1 MSIRQLRR
9 SALVAAGVVALA
21 AAGMFAGR
29 LSADAFPHSGH
40 GGSLPRMFGRIAQAL
55 DLTADQKAQIKN
67 VLRGHA
73 AEIEAQMTAGR
84 SARQA
89 LHQALMAQ
97 PTDEATIRA
106 RAADLGKVQGDG
118 AVLFARIRT
127 EVDPILTPA
136 RRDKLLAFH
145 SHAGGHGDHAVQ
157 AFENFLKSA
166 S

>member
-21 AAGMFAGR
+21 VAGMFAGR

-40 GGSLPRMFGRIAQAL
+40 GGSLPRMFGRIARAL
-55 DLTADQKAQIKN
+55 DLTADQQAQIKN

-73 AEIEAQMTAGR
+73 AEIETQMTAGR

-136 RRDKLLAFH
+136 QRDKLQAFH

-157 AFENFLKSA
+157 AFEKFLKSA

>member
-84 SARQA
+84 AARQA

-106 RAADLGKVQGDG
+106 RAADLGKG
-118 AVLFARIRT
+118 
-127 EVDPILTPA
+127 
-136 RRDKLLAFH
+136 
-145 SHAGGHGDHAVQ
+145 AGGGRA
-157 AFENFLKSA
+157 LLRPRPLGGW
-166 S
+166 

>member
-9 SALVAAGVVALA
+9 SVLIAAGVGALA
-21 AAGMFAGR
+21 VAGMFAGR
-29 LSADAFPHSGH
+29 LSADAFPHAGH
-40 GGSLPRMFGRIAQAL
+40 GASLPRMFGRIASAL
-55 DLTADQKAQIKN
+55 NLTADQQTQIKN
-67 VLRGHA
+67 VLRAHA
-73 AEIEAQMTAGR
+73 PEIEVQMTATR

-97 PTDEATIRA
+97 PIDEAAIRQ

-136 RRDKLLAFH
+136 QRDKLQTFH
-145 SHAGGHGDHAVQ
+145 SHVGGHADHAVQ
-157 AFENFLKSA
+157 SFESFLKST

>member
-9 SALVAAGVVALA
+9 SVLVAAGVGALA
-21 AAGMFAGR
+21 VAGLFAGR

-40 GGSLPRMFGRIAQAL
+40 GGSLPRMFGRIARAL
-55 DLTADQKAQIKN
+55 DLTADQQAQIKN
-67 VLRGHA
+67 VLRTHA

-97 PTDEATIRA
+97 QIDETTIRA

-136 RRDKLLAFH
+136 QRDKLQTFH
-145 SHAGGHGDHAVQ
+145 SQVRGHGDHGAQ
-157 AFENFLKSA
+157 AFENFLKSD

>member
-9 SALVAAGVVALA
+9 SVLVAAGVGALA
-21 AAGMFAGR
+21 VAGMFAGR

-40 GGSLPRMFGRIAQAL
+40 GSSLPRMFGRIARAL
-55 DLTADQKAQIKN
+55 DLTADQKAQVKG
-67 VLRGHA
+67 VLRAHA
-73 AEIEAQMTAGR
+73 PEIEAQMTASR
-84 SARQA
+84 SARRA

-97 PTDEATIRA
+97 PIDEAAIRT

-127 EVDPILTPA
+127 EVDPILTPEQ
-136 RRDKLLAFH
+136 RDKLRTFH
-145 SHAGGHGDHAVQ
+145 SRARGHAHHSVQ
-157 AFENFLKSA
+157 SFENFLKSD

>member
-55 DLTADQKAQIKN
+55 DLTADQKAPIKN
-67 VLRGHA
+67 VPPGHA
-73 AEIEAQMTAGR
+73 AGSGAQMPAGR
-84 SARQA
+84 AARQA

-97 PTDEATIRA
+97 PTNEATIRA

-118 AVLFARIRT
+118 AVLFAR
-127 EVDPILTPA
+127 DP
-136 RRDKLLAFH
+136 
-145 SHAGGHGDHAVQ
+145 
-157 AFENFLKSA
+157 E
-166 S
+166 